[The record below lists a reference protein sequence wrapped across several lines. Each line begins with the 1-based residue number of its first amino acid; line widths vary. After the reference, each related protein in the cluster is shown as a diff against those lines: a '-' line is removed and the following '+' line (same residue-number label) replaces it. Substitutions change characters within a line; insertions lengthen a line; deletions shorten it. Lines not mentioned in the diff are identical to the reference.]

1 MDSVDEKI
9 KGSRHYIE
17 AKKSPGYKKDIAI
30 AKAIGI
36 ILMVIGHSGCPTYVW
51 DFIYMFHK
59 VPLFFFLAGYCFKE
73 KYLLKPKE
81 FILRRFSKLYV
92 PFVVITLIFLFLHN
106 LFIKLN
112 LVEGSL
118 YSWQDFLY
126 HSKSII
132 LHLHIADPLIGGFWF
147 IPQLL
152 LASLISFI
160 FLKFCN
166 KYVAL
171 ILCIF
176 FAILK
181 YYVHLHIPY
190 ISWVNFYASSFFII
204 GNIVADNNKITNN
217 FGGLFVSMGIVMI
230 ALRLLP
236 DGIFVSQGWMIL
248 PYLFVAVSGCILTL
262 NISNLILRTK
272 NVIVNILVYI
282 GSKTIWILALHI
294 MAFKLLTLLIIYIK
308 GDPIANLRITPIYN
322 MGVSGY
328 SCDGVWIIYSIL
340 GVVIPIG
347 VSLVVKSV
355 KGWWHERNK
364 CKSIKSI

>member
-1 MDSVDEKI
+1 
-9 KGSRHYIE
+9 
-17 AKKSPGYKKDIAI
+17 
-30 AKAIGI
+30 
-36 ILMVIGHSGCPTYVW
+36 MVIGHSGCPTYVW

-118 YSWQDFLY
+118 YSYQDFLY

-176 FAILK
+176 LQYSNIM
-181 YYVHLHIPY
+181 YTC
-190 ISWVNFYASSFFII
+190 IS
-204 GNIVADNNKITNN
+204 
-217 FGGLFVSMGIVMI
+217 
-230 ALRLLP
+230 
-236 DGIFVSQGWMIL
+236 
-248 PYLFVAVSGCILTL
+248 
-262 NISNLILRTK
+262 LI
-272 NVIVNILVYI
+272 YH
-282 GSKTIWILALHI
+282 G
-294 MAFKLLTLLIIYIK
+294 
-308 GDPIANLRITPIYN
+308 
-322 MGVSGY
+322 
-328 SCDGVWIIYSIL
+328 
-340 GVVIPIG
+340 
-347 VSLVVKSV
+347 
-355 KGWWHERNK
+355 
-364 CKSIKSI
+364 